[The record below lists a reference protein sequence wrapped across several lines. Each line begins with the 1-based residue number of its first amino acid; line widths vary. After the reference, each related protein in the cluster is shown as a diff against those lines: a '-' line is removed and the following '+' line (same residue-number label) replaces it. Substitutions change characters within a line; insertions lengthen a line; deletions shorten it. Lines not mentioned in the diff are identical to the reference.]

1 MGTMGESAGNRKK
14 FSSDE
19 LSGEDVE
26 RWKLLFAQKQG
37 RLNPPCADIHPSTTN
52 KEMTTL
58 DPANQEAC
66 RIRLD
71 DWRKKIDAIDLKLS
85 ALLCER
91 LHCAENISALKAEI
105 GEQVL
110 QPRNAKKEVLGNV
123 LGRASSEL
131 QTPDPG
137 KHIPLH
143 H

>member
-1 MGTMGESAGNRKK
+1 
-14 FSSDE
+14 
-19 LSGEDVE
+19 
-26 RWKLLFAQKQG
+26 
-37 RLNPPCADIHPSTTN
+37 
-52 KEMTTL
+52 MTTL

-110 QPRNAKKEVLGNV
+110 QPEREKEVLGNV

-131 QTPDPG
+131 QTRTLENIYRCIIEETRLFQYKWKRLNDSG
-137 KHIPLH
+137 RNS
-143 H
+143 